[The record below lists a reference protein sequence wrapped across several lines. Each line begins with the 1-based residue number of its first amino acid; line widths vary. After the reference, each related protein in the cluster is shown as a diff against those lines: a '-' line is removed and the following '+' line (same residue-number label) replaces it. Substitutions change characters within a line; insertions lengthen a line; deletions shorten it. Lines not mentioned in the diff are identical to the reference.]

1 MKIKWN
7 WGTGITLF
15 IILFM
20 SFILYMVYLTTQN
33 PVDLVEKDYYPK
45 GLVYQERIE
54 EIKNGNLLKDSFLI
68 EQTVKEVVIR
78 LPGIDNPDT
87 SNITLF
93 RPSDKKLDISS
104 EIVEDDSNTVRFSS
118 SEFRKGKYIVKVFW
132 QKDGKGYYMEKVFF
146 FK

>member
-7 WGTGITLF
+7 WGTGITVF

-54 EIKNGNLLKDSFLI
+54 EIKNGNGVKHQFLI
-68 EQTVKEVVIR
+68 EQTEDNVVVKLPVIE
-78 LPGIDNPDT
+78 NADT
-87 SNITLF
+87 SNITIF
-93 RPSDKKLDISS
+93 RPSDKRLDISA
-104 EIVEDDSNTVRFSS
+104 EIVLDDSNAMYFPVSK
-118 SEFRKGKYIVKVFW
+118 FRKGKYIVKVFW
-132 QKDGKGYYMEKVFF
+132 KNKEKGYYMEKVFF
-146 FK
+146 FN